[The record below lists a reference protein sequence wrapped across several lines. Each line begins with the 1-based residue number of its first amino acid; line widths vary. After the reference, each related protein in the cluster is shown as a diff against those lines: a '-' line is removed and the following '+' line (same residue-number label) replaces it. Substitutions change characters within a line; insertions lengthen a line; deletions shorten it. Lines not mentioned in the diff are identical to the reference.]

1 MTSVDTISSDT
12 SASETPGTS
21 SAGTAAKF
29 SPSEEGSGGSLVYAW
44 FVVAVLCIAG
54 IVSYIDRQ
62 VINLLIEPIK
72 ADFGINDTQI
82 GLLQGF
88 SFAVFYAV
96 LAIPLARLSDS
107 GKRTRI
113 VFWGV
118 ICWTMATLSCGL
130 AGSFAFLFAARMF
143 VGVGEATL
151 TPAGYSLIT
160 DYFPKAK
167 VALAISIFTGSG
179 FVGSGIAY
187 VFGGAIIEY
196 FSAMEVIVLPLF
208 GERSVWQATFITV
221 AIPSVLV
228 LALLLFVR
236 EPARQETVHSTS
248 DSGTSV
254 LAVLRYLNSHRR
266 LFTGVLLGLTLMAA
280 ATYAVN
286 LWVPTYFIRVHGWT
300 PMQIGSVFG
309 VMVVICSG
317 GGVFAGG
324 AVATFWMRRGR
335 DDANLRVPILAALCA
350 IPFAISFPL
359 MQDPKM
365 SLVLLAPLLF
375 LGAVPFGCGTA
386 VLPIISPNRFRAQVV
401 ALYLLIANLLAFTCG
416 PTSVG
421 MLTDYVFRDP
431 KAIGYSLAI
440 SPALFI
446 IAGSS
451 LVALAL
457 APYGKLTRANQDA

>member
-1 MTSVDTISSDT
+1 MNADGEAVTSGAVNTNPAGEGEV
-12 SASETPGTS
+12 ASL
-21 SAGTAAKF
+21 A
-29 SPSEEGSGGSLVYAW
+29 YAW

-88 SFAVFYAV
+88 SFAVFYAI

-113 VFWGV
+113 IFWGV
-118 ICWTMATLSCGL
+118 ICWSIATLSCGL

-196 FSAMEVIVLPLF
+196 YSSLEQIVLPFF

-221 AIPSVLV
+221 AVPSVLV
-228 LALLLFVR
+228 LVLLAFVR
-236 EPARQETVHSTS
+236 EPPRQETVHTAIGG
-248 DSGTSV
+248 DTSV
-254 LAVLRYLNSHRR
+254 LAVMRYLNSHRR
-266 LFTGVLLGLTLMAA
+266 LFVGVLLGLTLMAA
-280 ATYAVN
+280 ATYAIN

-300 PMQIGSVFG
+300 PMEIGSVFG
-309 VMVVICSG
+309 VMVVVASG

-324 AVATFWMRRGR
+324 AIATLWMRRGR
-335 DDANLRVPILAALCA
+335 DDANLRVPIISALCA

-359 MQDPKM
+359 MQDPHM

-375 LGAVPFGCGTA
+375 LCAVPFGCGTA

-401 ALYLLIANLLAFTCG
+401 AIYLLIANLIAFTCG

-421 MLTDYVFRDP
+421 VLTDYVFRDP
-431 KAIGYSLAI
+431 KAIGYSMAI

-446 IAGSS
+446 LAGCV
-451 LVALAL
+451 LVATAL
-457 APYGKLTRANQDA
+457 KPYGQITRDNQDA